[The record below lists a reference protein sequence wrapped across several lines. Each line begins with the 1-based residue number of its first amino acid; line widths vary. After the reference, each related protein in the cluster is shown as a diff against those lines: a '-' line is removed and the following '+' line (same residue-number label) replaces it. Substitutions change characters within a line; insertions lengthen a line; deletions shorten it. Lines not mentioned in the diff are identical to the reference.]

1 MLQNFSGM
9 PVLCP
14 SQTGLMLLLMLSLM
28 LFLMLL
34 FLLPFL
40 LFLLFLLFFND
51 MNFQRI
57 KVYGFNKAV
66 LSEARFCMQLEIID
80 VGIQPDRATQIE
92 LTTDVLYCLK
102 DHSGARLIVIPVCDD
117 RIFYHMIVFP
127 DFSPHTKHKNSPFWL
142 WFVFRQHYSGTEG
155 D

>member
-14 SQTGLMLLLMLSLM
+14 SQSGLMLL
-28 LFLMLL
+28 LMLL

-57 KVYGFNKAV
+57 KVDGFNKAV

-80 VGIQPDRATQIE
+80 V
-92 LTTDVLYCLK
+92 
-102 DHSGARLIVIPVCDD
+102 
-117 RIFYHMIVFP
+117 
-127 DFSPHTKHKNSPFWL
+127 
-142 WFVFRQHYSGTEG
+142 
-155 D
+155 

>member
-14 SQTGLMLLLMLSLM
+14 SQSGLMLLLML
-28 LFLMLL
+28 LFLLL

-57 KVYGFNKAV
+57 KVDGFNKAV
-66 LSEARFCMQLEIID
+66 LSEARDLIAVC
-80 VGIQPDRATQIE
+80 ATN
-92 LTTDVLYCLK
+92 
-102 DHSGARLIVIPVCDD
+102 GR
-117 RIFYHMIVFP
+117 
-127 DFSPHTKHKNSPFWL
+127 
-142 WFVFRQHYSGTEG
+142 
-155 D
+155 